1 MNRRD
6 FICTSA
12 GTALLG
18 TLASFNS
25 NAFTIL
31 KPDRF
36 IADYHF
42 FDERFLK
49 AVRHVR
55 STPSRKTVAVRGDV
69 TQLWMSD
76 FKTHCQQ
83 RDLLLTGVTTE
94 SFYFC
99 LNIML
104 QSHVGV
110 ETSVKRIDQDL
121 YAWSIQIN
129 NKNKT

>member
-12 GTALLG
+12 GTVLFG
-18 TLASFNS
+18 SLASFNS
-25 NAFTIL
+25 NAITIL
-31 KPDRF
+31 KPDTS

-49 AVRHVR
+49 AAQHLK
-55 STPSRKTVAVRGDV
+55 SLASKKNVAVRGDV

-83 RDLLLTGVTTE
+83 RALLLTGVTTE

-99 LNIML
+99 FNIML
-104 QSHVGV
+104 QSYVDV
-110 ETSVKRIDQDL
+110 ETSVKRLDQDL
-121 YAWSIQIN
+121 YAWTMQTHHI
-129 NKNKT
+129 NKT